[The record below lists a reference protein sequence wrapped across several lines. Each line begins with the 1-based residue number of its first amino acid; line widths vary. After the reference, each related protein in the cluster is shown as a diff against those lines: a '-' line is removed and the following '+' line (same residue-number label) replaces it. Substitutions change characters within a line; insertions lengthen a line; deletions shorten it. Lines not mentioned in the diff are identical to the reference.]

1 MMIRSKFP
9 TELNNKI
16 MDKTAIL
23 VILTGNE
30 ASKLSQ
36 VPSCWLDES
45 LVKFAD
51 MIKTK
56 RLLVLALKP
65 SSVGYIGG
73 IALAEKHRR
82 SLIVQYTQKS
92 S

>member
-30 ASKLSQ
+30 ASKRSQ
-36 VPSCWLDES
+36 VPFCWLDES
-45 LVKFAD
+45 LVKFVD

-65 SSVGYIGG
+65 SSAGYIGS

-82 SLIVQYTQKS
+82 SLIIQYTQKS

>member
-51 MIKTK
+51 MIKRK

-73 IALAEKHRR
+73 IALAEN
-82 SLIVQYTQKS
+82 TADP
-92 S
+92 

>member
-23 VILTGNE
+23 VILTGNK

-36 VPSCWLDES
+36 VPFCWLDES

-73 IALAEKHRR
+73 ITLTENHSI
-82 SLIVQYTQKS
+82 SLIV
-92 S
+92 